1 MFLISGPQKIFYVLQ
16 ISDDVWRTYIQMKD
30 VLYRIHM
37 YIEMKDYC
45 IEFGE
50 ELIRLSFTSL
60 LRFPGSLVVR
70 IRRSH
75 RRGRGSI
82 PRQGGCFKQCLDI
95 QTVVKML
102 QFNS

>member
-1 MFLISGPQKIFYVLQ
+1 MTTRRGP
-16 ISDDVWRTYIQMKD
+16 DVALGPDVARGPDVVHHWRTYIQMKD

-50 ELIRLSFTSL
+50 VLIRLSFTAL

-95 QTVVKML
+95 QTVV
-102 QFNS
+102 